1 MHVRDWVGTLPFPEL
16 SPGQHEWTSLCAEAM
31 AAVVAS
37 AWFRAPE
44 NRRRLLIVT
53 SDYDR
58 AIQWQARLGLF
69 GIPEGLIRHLPSG
82 QGALFDDSPPERFA
96 LSERSGSLQAL
107 VSGDPIIV
115 IASTQATLERTTS
128 PKRFTSRTLQIRP
141 GDEIDVDGLQE
152 KLESLGYEREDPVR
166 LPGAHSRRGGIVD
179 VYAAGAALPTRIE
192 MFGDTLESLRWFDPE
207 SQRSV
212 KPVEVLTIPPLR
224 TVDAHAG
231 PSAIEAIRRAAKE
244 SELKGEALSTL
255 IENIESDCAALAKGI
270 HFDRLDL
277 YLPFLDGESH
287 CALDFV
293 ENGAVI
299 LEEPL
304 ELIARAERTWS
315 DVEQLLHHRHERGD
329 CLSLGPDAFLADPS
343 RLRSSPTTIEL
354 TSQRDGGE
362 EQGYASLA
370 QYRGRLTALSSAI
383 ESWRKS
389 GVKIFVATDQPT
401 RARSVL
407 ENVKL
412 AVTEPAE
419 GETLDDVRDATAIL
433 LKGNPAGGFVNANFK
448 IALLTDTELFGV
460 GRLRLPQKRFTE
472 GSPIASVLDLKPGD
486 YVVHIHFGIGRYR
499 GLVTREIEGI
509 QKEFLHIEYQSPD
522 QLYVPTDQLDRV
534 QKYLSPSDAPPAVHR
549 ITGGDWQRA
558 LKSAKKGAED
568 LARDLIRIYAKRAMV
583 SRPPFG
589 EDTPWQ
595 TEMEAT
601 FQWVETP
608 SQLKTIEEIKKD
620 LNKPR
625 PMDRLVCG
633 DVGFGKTEVAIRAAF
648 KVVQDRKQ
656 VAVLCP
662 TTVLAD
668 QHYETFKERLAPYPV
683 CIRVLSRFRTPKER
697 KETLEAM
704 KAGKV
709 DIVIGTHALLQKG
722 VEFKDLGLVIVD
734 EEQRFGVKH
743 KERLKEL
750 RAEADF
756 LTLTAT
762 PIPRTLSMALMNVR
776 EMSVI
781 TDPPPGRLP
790 IRTFVRGYSDPLV
803 REALLRELA
812 RGGQV
817 YYVFNRIEGIHHV
830 AERVR
835 KLVPNARVAAAHGQ
849 MKAEELEPIMIA
861 FFHSEIDILVC
872 TTIIENGID
881 NPNANTLIVE
891 GADRLG
897 LAQLYQL
904 RGRVGRSDRQAYAY
918 LLHRSEKHL
927 TDTAVERLRAL
938 HEFSALGSGYSLAFR
953 DLQIRGAGEL
963 LGSKQHGLMASIGY
977 DMYCHLIN
985 QAVQQ
990 LKHAMDNG
998 GEAAARLTKLD
1009 MQEQPDADFVELPTF
1024 EIPAEA
1030 YLPKEYIP
1038 DQNQR
1043 LFLYK
1048 RLMEARDEDS
1058 IRAVHE
1064 ELRDRFG
1071 PLPKPAQAAIRAVR
1085 LRLEAKELGVRKV
1098 EGREGRLMVWLEK
1111 GRELPLRAVHAL
1123 EREHKGLRFRNDLL
1137 EWRYR
1142 TDALD
1147 STAEALNILR
1157 IAREA
1162 QQVIR
1167 A

>member
-1 MHVRDWVGTLPFPEL
+1 MHVRDWVRTLPSPEL

-31 AAVVAS
+31 APVVAS

-44 NRRRLLIVT
+44 SQRRLLIVT

-58 AIQWQARLGLF
+58 AIQWQALLGLF

-82 QGALFDDSPPERFA
+82 LSALFDDSPPERFA
-96 LSERSGSLQAL
+96 LSDRAGSLQAL
-107 VSGDPIIV
+107 ISGDPIVV
-115 IASTQATLERTTS
+115 IASPQAALERTTS
-128 PKRFTSRTLQIRP
+128 PKRFVERSLLIRV
-141 GDEIDVDGLQE
+141 GDEIDLDDLQE
-152 KLESLGYEREDPVR
+152 RLEALGYEREDPVR
-166 LPGAHSRRGGIVD
+166 LPGGYSRRGGIVD
-179 VYAAGAALPTRIE
+179 VYSAGSALPTRVE
-192 MFGDTLESLRWFDPE
+192 LFGDMVESLRWFDAE

-212 KPVEVLTIPPLR
+212 KPVEVLSIPPLR
-224 TVDAHAG
+224 AVDVH
-231 PSAIEAIRRAAKE
+231 SSKTAIEKIRKAVEGVK
-244 SELKGEALSTL
+244 LKGDALSTL

-277 YLPFLDGESH
+277 YLPFLESESH

-293 ENGAVI
+293 GNGAVI

-304 ELIARAERTWS
+304 ELRARAERARD
-315 DVEQLLHHRHERGD
+315 DVRQLLVHRHERGD
-329 CLSLGPDAFLADPS
+329 CLSLEPDAFFEEVS
-343 RLRSSPTTIEL
+343 RLVRSPTTIQL
-354 TSQRDGGE
+354 TSQKDGGE
-362 EQGYASLA
+362 EQGYASLS
-370 QYRGRLTALSSAI
+370 QYRGRAAALSSAI
-383 ESWRKS
+383 ESWRKA
-389 GVKIFVATDQPT
+389 GVKIFIATDQPT

-407 ENVKL
+407 ENIKL
-412 AVTEPAE
+412 AATEPKE
-419 GETLDDVRDATAIL
+419 GETLDDLRDASAVL
-433 LKGNPAGGFVNANFK
+433 LRGNPAGGFVNSNAK
-448 IALLTDTELFGV
+448 IALLTDAELFGV

-472 GSPIASVLDLKPGD
+472 GAPIASVLDLKPGD
-486 YVVHIHFGIGRYR
+486 YVVHIQFGIGRYR

-534 QKYLSPSDAPPAVHR
+534 QKYLSPSDSPPQLHR

-558 LKSAKKGAED
+558 LKYAKKGAED

-595 TEMEAT
+595 AEMEAT

-608 SQLKTIEEIKKD
+608 SQLKTIEEIKND
-620 LNKPR
+620 LNKRR

-648 KVVQDRKQ
+648 KVVQARKQ

-668 QHYETFKERLAPYPV
+668 QHYETFRERLAAYPV
-683 CIRVLSRFRTPKER
+683 NIRVLSRFRTPKER
-697 KETLEAM
+697 KETLEGM
-704 KAGKV
+704 KQGTV

-743 KERLKEL
+743 KERLKDL
-750 RAEADF
+750 RAQADV

-776 EMSVI
+776 ELSVI

-790 IRTFVRGYSDPLV
+790 IRTFVRGYTEPLV

-830 AERVR
+830 AEKVR
-835 KLVPNARVAAAHGQ
+835 KLAPNARIAVAHGQ

-861 FFHSEIDILVC
+861 FFHGEIDILVC

-918 LLHRSEKHL
+918 LLYRSEKNL

-938 HEFSALGSGYSLAFR
+938 QEFSELGSGYSLAFR

-963 LGSKQHGLMASIGY
+963 LGSKQHGLMASVGY

-998 GEAAARLTKLD
+998 GESAARMKKLE
-1009 MQEQPDADFVELPTF
+1009 MQEQPVAAYDELPTF

-1058 IRAVHE
+1058 IRAVEE

-1071 PLPKPAQAAIRAVR
+1071 PLPKPAQAAVRAVR

-1098 EGREGRLMVWLEK
+1098 EGREGRLMLWLEK
-1111 GRELPLRAVHAL
+1111 RRELPLRVVHAL
-1123 EREHKGLRFRNDLL
+1123 ERDHKGMRFRNDLV
-1137 EWRYR
+1137 EWKYR
-1142 TDALD
+1142 ADALD
-1147 STAEALNILR
+1147 STAEALHVLR
-1157 IAREA
+1157 LARESRQA
-1162 QQVIR
+1162 VR